1 MFRRLLRLFPSE
13 FRGDFGD
20 DMTETFRDQRESV
33 MNKGGVGNALSLWW
47 HTIGGILRTA
57 PGEHAA
63 QLKADV
69 RYALRNLRRHPAFTL
84 ISILALAVGIG
95 ANAAVFTIV
104 DAVLLRSLPY
114 ERPEEL
120 VAIFEKFP
128 GAPVAKF
135 NVSAPDFEIV
145 RDATRSFSGMVAFRS
160 GTFELSGVG
169 EPQQIIGTRVSPGL
183 FDFLGARPVVGRAL
197 TEEDDRTNARVAV
210 LEYGFWTRAFGR
222 DPAVIGRTLSL
233 DRRPFTVVGVMG
245 ERFVFPPRGAESNGE
260 PAALYLP
267 IAFSPGE
274 RQGFGRNYSNSVLA
288 RLRPGVTLAQ
298 ARSDVDAATR
308 TLAERYPAD
317 LQGMSKQLL
326 LPVWPFID
334 EIVGHSRRMILLLT
348 GAVAIVLLIACA
360 DVANLM
366 LTRAGSR
373 QRELALRAALGASP
387 GRVVRQLVTEGFVLS
402 AAGGI
407 AGVVLAYWT
416 VGMLRSLAGT
426 TLPRAESVHLDARA
440 LGFTFVLML
449 ATPIVFGVLPA
460 IRATLQA
467 TFDALKEGGRSGSLP
482 RVRHRLLG
490 SLVIAQFALALMLS
504 VGAGL
509 LLRSFGRLMATNP
522 GFRAEQV
529 ITASVSLPSGRY
541 RLGPDLTGFHQ
552 QVVEVA
558 RGIPGVTAAATSTE
572 RPLRVGDRRTFSAD
586 ESAQTNLGP
595 NRVIAGSWTE
605 GSYFETLGI
614 PLERGRYFT
623 DADNRAA
630 QPVAIIS
637 HQLAQWL
644 WPDQD
649 PVGRRIRWGINVPG
663 NKNPWMTV
671 VGVVGDVKQSGL
683 GTEVIPQM
691 YEPFAQ
697 NGYYRQVNMLVK
709 TTRDEATVVAD
720 LRRAVHRLDP
730 QLPLVDAQ
738 TVEEVISASVKPQR
752 FSMTVVSAFAFV
764 ALGLAAIGI
773 YGVLANLVSQQTHEI
788 GVRMALGARASQ
800 VVWSVMRRALMLAGA
815 GIGVGILASLMLA
828 RVMSGLLYEIR
839 PTDGLTFG
847 GAALLLASLALTAGM
862 VPAWR
867 ATRVDPLVAL
877 REE

>member
-1 MFRRLLRLFPSE
+1 
-13 FRGDFGD
+13 
-20 DMTETFRDQRESV
+20 
-33 MNKGGVGNALSLWW
+33 
-47 HTIGGILRTA
+47 
-57 PGEHAA
+57 
-63 QLKADV
+63 
-69 RYALRNLRRHPAFTL
+69 
-84 ISILALAVGIG
+84 
-95 ANAAVFTIV
+95 
-104 DAVLLRSLPY
+104 
-114 ERPEEL
+114 
-120 VAIFEKFP
+120 
-128 GAPVAKF
+128 
-135 NVSAPDFEIV
+135 
-145 RDATRSFSGMVAFRS
+145 
-160 GTFELSGVG
+160 
-169 EPQQIIGTRVSPGL
+169 
-183 FDFLGARPVVGRAL
+183 
-197 TEEDDRTNARVAV
+197 
-210 LEYGFWTRAFGR
+210 
-222 DPAVIGRTLSL
+222 
-233 DRRPFTVVGVMG
+233 
-245 ERFVFPPRGAESNGE
+245 
-260 PAALYLP
+260 
-267 IAFSPGE
+267 
-274 RQGFGRNYSNSVLA
+274 
-288 RLRPGVTLAQ
+288 
-298 ARSDVDAATR
+298 
-308 TLAERYPAD
+308 
-317 LQGMSKQLL
+317 
-326 LPVWPFID
+326 
-334 EIVGHSRRMILLLT
+334 
-348 GAVAIVLLIACA
+348 
-360 DVANLM
+360 
-366 LTRAGSR
+366 
-373 QRELALRAALGASP
+373 
-387 GRVVRQLVTEGFVLS
+387 
-402 AAGGI
+402 
-407 AGVVLAYWT
+407 
-416 VGMLRSLAGT
+416 
-426 TLPRAESVHLDARA
+426 
-440 LGFTFVLML
+440 
-449 ATPIVFGVLPA
+449 
-460 IRATLQA
+460 
-467 TFDALKEGGRSGSLP
+467 
-482 RVRHRLLG
+482 
-490 SLVIAQFALALMLS
+490 
-504 VGAGL
+504 
-509 LLRSFGRLMATNP
+509 
-522 GFRAEQV
+522 
-529 ITASVSLPSGRY
+529 VSLPSGRY